1 MVIFS
6 SFPRLDR
13 RWSTAQAAAAAV
25 VPVAQVGTPMART
38 PGGRS
43 GTIATL
49 PIRFRDL
56 KGKIDES

>member
-13 RWSTAQAAAAAV
+13 RWSTAQAEAAV